1 MAPQQDST
9 HDAGPQSHAHS
20 RSHSQVQR
28 QAQPQPPTSRGQVI
42 IVIAAVIAVFAITGI
57 AVANAAVVSVVEQ
70 QTGIEKPT
78 VESAATLGAV
88 DRNLQATVERINAD
102 PDLTT
107 ATDRRTAATTQLPAG
122 IADSD
127 AHTSSDATVVTGSLV
142 AQNGQSVTMGQ
153 RIVQNDLTSNY
164 TSGDG
169 SADYTVISGATTTRA
184 VTATIDA
191 NDVDSLP
198 VTDSPGADR
207 VLEFTLTGNTPNGVI
222 TETVQLYRD
231 TSTGVTLRYDAA
243 GSNTQLTCSPSVGAF
258 ATVNL
263 VTGQLNQHSCE
274 SYPTFTTLTDVSI
287 TNGDVANGTF
297 AAVTFQAGPDPSNP
311 AVQSLSRPPESGT
324 QSSPGAYP
332 AVYGAV
338 VEMTIATADGQLS
351 RTIII
356 APGAPA
362 GDFRP

>member
-1 MAPQQDST
+1 MDI
-9 HDAGPQSHAHS
+9 DMDMD
-20 RSHSQVQR
+20 SHSDSHSH
-28 QAQPQPPTSRGQVI
+28 PQTSRGQVI
-42 IVIAAVIAVFAITGI
+42 IVIAAVIAIFAITGI
-57 AVANAAVVSVVEQ
+57 AVANTAVTSAADQ

-78 VESAATLGAV
+78 LESAKTLGVV
-88 DRNLQATVERINAD
+88 DRSLQATIERINSDAT
-102 PDLTT
+102 LTS
-107 ATDRRTAATTQLPAG
+107 ASERESDALSQLPAA
-122 IADSD
+122 ISDVD
-127 AHTSSDATVVTGSLV
+127 AHKSSDATVVTGTLV

-164 TSGDG
+164 TSGDR
-169 SADYTVISGATTTRA
+169 SANYTIISGATTARA
-184 VTATIDA
+184 VTATVDA
-191 NDVDSLP
+191 NDINSLP

-207 VLEFTLTGNTPNGVI
+207 VLEFTLTGNTSNGVI

-231 TSTGVTLRYDAA
+231 SSTGVTLRYDAV

-274 SYPTFTTLTDVSI
+274 SYPTFTTITDVSI
-287 TNGDVANGTF
+287 TNGDVADGTF
-297 AAVTFQAGPDPSNP
+297 AAVTFQAGPDPSSP
-311 AVQSLSRPPESGT
+311 AVQSLSGPPESGT

-338 VEMTIATADGQLS
+338 VELTIATADGQLS